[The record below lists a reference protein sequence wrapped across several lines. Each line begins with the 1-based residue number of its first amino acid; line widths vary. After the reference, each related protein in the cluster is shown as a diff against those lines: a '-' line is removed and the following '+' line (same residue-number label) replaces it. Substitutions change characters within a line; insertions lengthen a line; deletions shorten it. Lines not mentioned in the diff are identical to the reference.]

1 MKKYRADLDCIKGI
15 CIIAVF
21 LFHYGILRSG
31 YLGVDVFFVINGF
44 LVVPTLVN
52 RISEGAFSYKNFLQK
67 RILRLFPLVLLLSS
81 VSLILGYFFM
91 LPFEY
96 ERLSRSVVSSI
107 LLSENLRSAF
117 TFGDYWEIL
126 NDYSPMFHLWYVGI
140 LFEFYV
146 IFPFILVLARLV
158 SGKHAWSIRKTLIIV
173 TIALFGSSL
182 LAYLIVPIDP
192 SYKFYLLPFRLF
204 EILAGGLIAVVPST
218 IMASLKPKVQN
229 ISFFGLMAVVFI
241 SVLFAFQNGLG
252 HQVRPIAAYDI
263 GLTTEGL
270 PVSPILLLLLIV
282 VFACFVV
289 AKENKNYFITNPFL
303 VFIGKRCYSIFIWH
317 QFVLAFYRNSI
328 SDEISVKSFVVCLA
342 CTMIIAELS
351 YRYVERITKWNAKRI
366 IAFALIA
373 IVVLPTSIYI
383 YKNGG
388 VVRDYPE
395 LDLKWN
401 EGYVGVAVS
410 YVDEPREDDHDF
422 PDKDNGKKNVLVVG
436 NSFARDF
443 SNILKQTEYVSKLN
457 FSYSQYGYPI
467 ERVSKAD
474 YIFTFLTKE
483 TLSDSI
489 LKYVKPTCK
498 IYGIG
503 TKNFGK
509 SNNQFYSHR
518 WSMDYFNST
527 TVLPSEYERANDVAK
542 EHWGNAYIDLIEPA
556 MVDSLRVRV
565 FTPEH
570 KYISQDCKH
579 LTKAGAKWY
588 ASVLDLKSIFYNL

>member
-52 RISEGAFSYKNFLQK
+52 RISEGTFSYKNFLQK

-158 SGKHAWSIRKTLIIV
+158 SGKHAWNIRKTLIIV

-328 SDEISVKSFVVCLA
+328 SDELSVKSFFVCLTCA
-342 CTMIIAELS
+342 MFLAELS
-351 YRYVERITKWNAKRI
+351 YRCVESFMFWNTKRVGI
-366 IAFALIA
+366 MSLGAF
-373 IVVLPTSIYI
+373 IVILSSMFIYL
-383 YKNGG
+383 NGG
-388 VVRDYPE
+388 VVKKYPE
-395 LDLKWN
+395 LELTRN
-401 EGYVGVAVS
+401 EGFVGIAVS
-410 YVDEPREDDHDF
+410 YVDEPYEDDRDF
-422 PDKDNGKKNVLVVG
+422 PDGDNGKKNVLVVG

-443 SNILKQTEYVSKLN
+443 SNILKQSEFADKLN
-457 FSYSQYGYPI
+457 FSYSKYDYPVQ
-467 ERVSKAD
+467 RLADAD
-474 YIFTFLTKE
+474 YVFTFLTKE
-483 TLSDSI
+483 SLSDS
-489 LKYVKPTCK
+489 LLRLMKTSSKV
-498 IYGIG
+498 YGIG

-518 WSMDYFNST
+518 WSKDYFNST
-527 TVLPSEYERANDVAK
+527 VVLPNEYKRANELAK